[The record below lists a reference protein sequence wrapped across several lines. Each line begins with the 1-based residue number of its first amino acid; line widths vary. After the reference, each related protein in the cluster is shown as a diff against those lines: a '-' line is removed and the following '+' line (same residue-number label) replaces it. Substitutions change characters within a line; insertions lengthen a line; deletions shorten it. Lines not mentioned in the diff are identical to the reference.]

1 VSLYLLKSWN
11 FAHSHR
17 GEPNVSL
24 VKVRDK
30 YQVTLPA
37 AVRRKA
43 GIAVGDLLE
52 AQVKDE
58 KITLTPKR
66 VVDRELALAMEDVKK
81 GRVYGPFRSS
91 KDAVRSLRGRRQRS
105 TAS

>member
-1 VSLYLLKSWN
+1 M
-11 FAHSHR
+11 
-17 GEPNVSL
+17 SL
-24 VKVRDK
+24 VKVREK

-52 AQVKDE
+52 AQVKGT

-66 VVDRELALAMEDVKK
+66 IVDRELALALEDVRK
-81 GRVYGPFRSS
+81 GRVHGPFRSARE
-91 KDAVRSLRGRRQRS
+91 AVRSLRSRRKRS